1 MAEKTQKP
9 TQKRLRD
16 ARKRGEVAKSRE
28 LSSLG
33 AFVASWICLWFGAA
47 YFGRRLMAIAESA
60 AHAADPGNGPWPLQ
74 VQSVAHGML
83 WILGPLLCLSVICI
97 LVIGGVQTRG
107 LFSIVPIIPKFER
120 INPGQG
126 LQNLFSTRQLFEI
139 GKMLL
144 KTTLLLGML
153 FYCLSTSLHSLV
165 LLVYAPAADLLR
177 IAGTLVWRLMGGA
190 ALIYAV
196 GAAADYAH
204 QFHEFMKKQKMT
216 VEEVRRDYRDAE
228 GNPQIKGH
236 RRALAREATFDKLIN
251 RLSSAN
257 LVVVNP
263 THFAVALHYSPGKT
277 QLPRVVAKGV
287 DAVALQ
293 IRAQAERVGVPV
305 LEDPPL
311 ARRLFR
317 EVAIDCFIN
326 EGLIDVVAGAFRWA
340 RQVDRRPAQIQ
351 PFKNH
356 AATDLSVAGS

>member
-47 YFGRRLMAIAESA
+47 YFGRHLMAIAESA
-60 AHAADPGNGPWPLQ
+60 AHAADPGNGSWPIQ

-107 LFSIVPIIPKFER
+107 LFSIVPIVPKFER

-139 GKMLL
+139 VKMLL

-153 FYCLSTSLHSLV
+153 FYCLSTALHSLA

-204 QFHEFMKKQKMT
+204 QFHEFMKKQRMT
-216 VEEVRRDYRDAE
+216 VEEVRRDHRDME

-236 RRALAREATFDKLIN
+236 RRALAHEATFDKVIN
-251 RLSSAN
+251 RISSAN

-317 EVAIDCFIN
+317 EVAIDGFIN
-326 EGLIDVVAGAFRWA
+326 EGLIDVIAAAFRWA